1 MLFSCSIDTQS
12 FFRDKSSSVSQVI
25 SGKYRNFQKLQRY
38 FSGIVTSTFKAGT
51 GGSAGC
57 GGWDAS
63 TFGGGCGGL
72 SGVFPTICL

>member
-1 MLFSCSIDTQS
+1 MLFSYSIDTQS
-12 FFRDKSSSVSQVI
+12 FVRDKSSSASQVI

-38 FSGIVTSTFKAGT
+38 FSGIVTWTFKAGT

-57 GGWDAS
+57 GGWDLLA
-63 TFGGGCGGL
+63 FGGGCGGL